1 MLYPEPLRLQW
12 RALTSRLSLL
22 IKQARPHEWRERA
35 WLGEIIQMK
44 LKLLIDDVNP
54 LQFGEAQYLLLYFA
68 DITKILAAITIIGHT
83 AGPSNW

>member
-1 MLYPEPLRLQW
+1 M
-12 RALTSRLSLL
+12 
-22 IKQARPHEWRERA
+22 A